1 MQKFFKEKYDE
12 KQLKIIL
19 KMNKLLNDSYQEFIN
34 RKNSNEDKNIED
46 KKKINKKILYD
57 ELYEK
62 LDEMY
67 NLSSLFDRERIMN
80 IITRNDGNE
89 ENVMKEIELML
100 WEIGMDI
107 IISFST
113 IYYVFILS
121 ILIKIIII

>member
-1 MQKFFKEKYDE
+1 MDNYMQKFFKEKYDE

-67 NLSSLFDRERIMN
+67 NLSSLFERERIMN

-100 WEIGMDI
+100 
-107 IISFST
+107 
-113 IYYVFILS
+113 
-121 ILIKIIII
+121 

>member
-19 KMNKLLNDSYQEFIN
+19 KMNKLLSDSYQEFIN
-34 RKNSNEDKNIED
+34 RKKNNEDKINED
-46 KKKINKKILYD
+46 KIKIKKKLYE

-67 NLSSLFDRERIMN
+67 NLSSLFERDTIMN

-89 ENVMKEIELML
+89 EKVMKEIEQ
-100 WEIGMDI
+100 
-107 IISFST
+107 
-113 IYYVFILS
+113 IL
-121 ILIKIIII
+121 

>member
-1 MQKFFKEKYDE
+1 MMDNYMQKFFKEKYDE

-46 KKKINKKILYD
+46 KKKINKKRLYD

-67 NLSSLFDRERIMN
+67 NLSSLFERERIMN

-100 WEIGMDI
+100 
-107 IISFST
+107 
-113 IYYVFILS
+113 
-121 ILIKIIII
+121 

>member
-1 MQKFFKEKYDE
+1 MMDNYMQKFFKEKYDE

-100 WEIGMDI
+100 
-107 IISFST
+107 
-113 IYYVFILS
+113 
-121 ILIKIIII
+121 

>member
-1 MQKFFKEKYDE
+1 MMDNYMQKFFKEKYDE

-67 NLSSLFDRERIMN
+67 NLSSLFERDRIMN

-89 ENVMKEIELML
+89 EKVMKEIEL
-100 WEIGMDI
+100 
-107 IISFST
+107 
-113 IYYVFILS
+113 IL
-121 ILIKIIII
+121 

>member
-1 MQKFFKEKYDE
+1 MMDNYMQKFFKEKYDE

-67 NLSSLFDRERIMN
+67 NLSSLFERERIMN

-100 WEIGMDI
+100 
-107 IISFST
+107 
-113 IYYVFILS
+113 
-121 ILIKIIII
+121 

>member
-1 MQKFFKEKYDE
+1 MMDNYMQKFFKEKYDE

-34 RKNSNEDKNIED
+34 RKNNNEDKNIED
-46 KKKINKKILYD
+46 KKKINKKRLYD

-67 NLSSLFDRERIMN
+67 NLSSLFERERIMN

-100 WEIGMDI
+100 
-107 IISFST
+107 
-113 IYYVFILS
+113 
-121 ILIKIIII
+121 